1 MSCKQEFKMKNDECK
16 QNETAVNKKHQAC
29 TLPFFDSFIK
39 EPNFCVNKSN
49 FDREVVQMHRQIRF
63 IMYNK
68 KY

>member
-1 MSCKQEFKMKNDECK
+1 MKNEERKEDG
-16 QNETAVNKKHQAC
+16 TAINKKHQAC

>member
-1 MSCKQEFKMKNDECK
+1 
-16 QNETAVNKKHQAC
+16 
-29 TLPFFDSFIK
+29 LFFDSFIK